1 MNEGQISRVLH
12 LLERIAAALD
22 RAHPIPAPISATQ
35 AQHKAGIPIDPYY
48 VGRPTVVWSSP
59 NVGPHDPV

>member
-22 RAHPIPAPISATQ
+22 RAHPPQPISATQ
-35 AQHKAGIPIDPYY
+35 AQYVAGTAIDPRY
-48 VGRPTVVWSSP
+48 VPRQPTVVWSSP
-59 NVGPHDPV
+59 QTTAGDPI